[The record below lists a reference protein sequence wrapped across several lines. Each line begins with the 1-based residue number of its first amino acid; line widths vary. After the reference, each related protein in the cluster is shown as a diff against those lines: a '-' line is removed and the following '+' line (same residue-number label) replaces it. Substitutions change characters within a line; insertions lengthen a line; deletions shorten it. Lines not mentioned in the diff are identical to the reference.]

1 VPLATVG
8 PTCFLQY
15 FVQGRG
21 SGYWF
26 AVSKVLMVFVA
37 EVGKLQWRKGKFPD
51 CSFMVMHVEL
61 IQ

>member
-1 VPLATVG
+1 
-8 PTCFLQY
+8 LQY

-21 SGYWF
+21 AGCWF
-26 AVSKVLMVFVA
+26 AVSKVLMAFVA

-51 CSFMVMHVEL
+51 CSFMVTHVEL